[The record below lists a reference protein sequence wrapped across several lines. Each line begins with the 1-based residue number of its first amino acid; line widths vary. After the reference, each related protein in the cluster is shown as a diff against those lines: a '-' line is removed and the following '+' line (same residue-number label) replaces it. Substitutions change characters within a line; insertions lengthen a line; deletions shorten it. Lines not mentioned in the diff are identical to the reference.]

1 MRLLPIAAALLAA
14 ALLVP
19 APASAGKTEDAFLSR
34 LVGVWSGGGRLTGAE
49 TGSVDC
55 KMTMRQRSD
64 GIAFRVQCIA
74 ADLGPQTFSGTLTYN
89 DARGRYEA
97 ISNGGEVTVGTRQG
111 NSVVF
116 VSKMKGIATGES
128 VMNVASSRIVVDT
141 TVRRS
146 ANSGDIRSRIE
157 LKR

>member
-1 MRLLPIAAALLAA
+1 MRLLPIATAALAA
-14 ALLVP
+14 LLLVP
-19 APASAGKTEDAFLSR
+19 APVNAGKTENDFLTR
-34 LVGVWSGGGRLTGAE
+34 LVGVWSGGGQLSGAE

-64 GIAFRVQCIA
+64 GIAFRVQCNA

-89 DARGRYEA
+89 EAKSRYEA
-97 ISNGGEVTVGTRQG
+97 ISNGGEVTVGTKKG
-111 NSVVF
+111 NSVIF

-128 VMNVASSRIVVDT
+128 VMNVAASRITVDT

-146 ANSGDIRSRIE
+146 ANSGDIKSRIE
-157 LKR
+157 LKK